1 MIDDDYT
8 DFKAQ
13 IDLISNPA
21 DKQIALAVY
30 DELERVTEILRTILR
45 IWPFTEPAIDLS
57 ADRCLM

>member
-21 DKQIALAVY
+21 DKQIALDVY

-45 IWPFTEPAIDLS
+45 I
-57 ADRCLM
+57 

>member
-45 IWPFTEPAIDLS
+45 I
-57 ADRCLM
+57 